1 MSIKV
6 AVMMRH
12 SQKHL
17 VEYRGMV
24 RLTISKS
31 LLLNISE
38 LQFSF
43 FMCEFIL

>member
-6 AVMMRH
+6 AVIMRH

-24 RLTISKS
+24 KVQVDDI
-31 LLLNISE
+31 
-38 LQFSF
+38 
-43 FMCEFIL
+43 

>member
-6 AVMMRH
+6 VVIMRH

-24 RLTISKS
+24 RV
-31 LLLNISE
+31 
-38 LQFSF
+38 QVDD
-43 FMCEFIL
+43 ILIPVVEH

>member
-6 AVMMRH
+6 AVIMRH

-24 RLTISKS
+24 RVQVDDI
-31 LLLNISE
+31 
-38 LQFSF
+38 
-43 FMCEFIL
+43 